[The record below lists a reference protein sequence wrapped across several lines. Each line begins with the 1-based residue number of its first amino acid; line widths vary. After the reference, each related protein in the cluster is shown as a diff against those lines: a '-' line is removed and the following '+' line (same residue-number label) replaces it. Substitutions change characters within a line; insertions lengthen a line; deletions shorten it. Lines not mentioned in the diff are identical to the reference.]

1 MKTALDDAPGPEQ
14 PSAAPL
20 EFPRARRSPR
30 KPAFVRVWLRRETGD
45 RIWEEDTQTQM
56 LSRHGAAIE
65 CRHAVQTGEVLA
77 IIRRDNGKRVNAR
90 VAYSKYSPSG
100 DREIGVELLD
110 NENFWNV
117 NWSNPDLVPPPGARS
132 QRTIDVPANKAAVP
146 EQPSSRY
153 TEQLPESE
161 RAGAARAPE
170 MKPAQSETQEPAPRR
185 AQDPHDAVAAH
196 VLAQQRRVWRAV
208 QEKDPATLRSLL
220 SEDLLWI
227 SRAGADGNRIDFE
240 NYVRREWTGR
250 TQPEF
255 EFIRINKTAAIVTFA
270 TPSGDASSDSKSSES
285 RAANPVYHS
294 SVWMRR
300 GGKWWIVFHQQTQAD

>member
-1 MKTALDDAPGPEQ
+1 MKTALDDAPRPEQ
-14 PSAAPL
+14 PAAAPP

-45 RIWEEDTQTQM
+45 RIWEEETQTQM

-90 VAYSKYSPSG
+90 VAYSKYNSNG

-117 NWSNPDLVPPPGARS
+117 NWNNLDLASAGTRVQESVAALARKVDTPEPWVS
-132 QRTIDVPANKAAVP
+132 RQVEEPATSAHVSPN
-146 EQPSSRY
+146 S
-153 TEQLPESE
+153 
-161 RAGAARAPE
+161 APE
-170 MKPAQSETQEPAPRR
+170 IKPAQSETQQPAPRR
-185 AQDPHDAVAAH
+185 EDDPHDAVAAH
-196 VLAQQRRVWRAV
+196 VLAQQTRVWRAV

-240 NYVRREWTGR
+240 NYVRRDWAGR
-250 TQPEF
+250 TRPEF

-270 TPSGDASSDSKSSES
+270 TPSGNSSSDGKSSES
-285 RAANPVYHS
+285 RAGNPVYHS